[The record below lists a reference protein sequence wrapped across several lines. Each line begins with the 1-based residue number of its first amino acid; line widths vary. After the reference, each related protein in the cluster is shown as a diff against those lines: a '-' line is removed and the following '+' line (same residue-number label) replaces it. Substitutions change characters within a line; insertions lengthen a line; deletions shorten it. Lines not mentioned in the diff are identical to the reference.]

1 MHYEQK
7 KMIKKLSVNDLPDIE
22 IIKKIKHEHNTNLFS
37 ILYFRYSSKVY
48 EKCNSLLKDP
58 ELAQEF
64 VQDIFCKVF
73 EKLSEFRGESNFS
86 TWLYSITYNHCIEY
100 LRVKKKMNYPDWNSS
115 HELPD
120 VIDEID
126 EKVIN
131 SDRLMQIMDQIHP
144 EEKALL
150 TMHYIDNFP
159 IAYIQTALKISE
171 SATKMR
177 LKRARERVA
186 YLYSQKY
193 K

>member
-1 MHYEQK
+1 
-7 KMIKKLSVNDLPDIE
+7 MINKLSVNDLPDVE
-22 IIKKIKHEHNTNLFS
+22 IIKKIKHEHNTNLFG
-37 ILYFRYSSKVY
+37 ILYIRYSSKVF

-58 ELAQEF
+58 VLAQEF

-73 EKLSEFRGESNFS
+73 EKLSDFRGESNFS

-100 LRVKKKMNYPDWNSS
+100 LRVKKKMNYPDWNSQ

-120 VIDEID
+120 VIDELN
-126 EKVIN
+126 EKEIN
-131 SDRLMQIMDQIHP
+131 SERLMKILEMIHP

-150 TMHYIDNFP
+150 TMHYIDNVP

-177 LKRARERVA
+177 LKRARDRVA
-186 YLYSQKY
+186 FLYKEQY
-193 K
+193 NEG

>member
-1 MHYEQK
+1 
-7 KMIKKLSVNDLPDIE
+7 MINKLSVNDLPDIE
-22 IIKKIKHEHNTNLFS
+22 IIKKIKHEHNTNLFG
-37 ILYFRYSSKVY
+37 ILYIRYSTKVF

-58 ELAQEF
+58 VMAQEF

-73 EKLSEFRGESNFS
+73 EKLIDFRGESNFS

-126 EKVIN
+126 DKEIN
-131 SDRLMQIMDQIHP
+131 SDRLMGILDQIHP

-186 YLYSQKY
+186 YIYSQKY

>member
-1 MHYEQK
+1 
-7 KMIKKLSVNDLPDIE
+7 MINKLSVNDLPDIE
-22 IIKKIKHEHNTNLFS
+22 IIKKIKHEHNTNLFG
-37 ILYFRYSSKVY
+37 ILYVRYSGKVF

-58 ELAQEF
+58 VLAQEF

-73 EKLSEFRGESNFS
+73 EKLSDFRGESNFS

-126 EKVIN
+126 EKEIS
-131 SDRLMQIMDQIHP
+131 SDRLMQIMDMIHP

-150 TMHYIDNFP
+150 TMHYMENFP